1 MTQTLG
7 RFKLLRVLGEGAQ
20 ATVWLAHDPRLDREV
35 ALKVLNTEAGSQAVD
50 EWLHEGRAVSR
61 LSHPGIVQV
70 FEADRFDGRPALV
83 FELVHGGTLVP
94 LLRQGPMAAR
104 RAVELMV
111 EVLDALAVAHG
122 AGVVHRDL
130 KPSNILLDPQGR
142 PRVTDFGIAA
152 RVQKDARAAQT
163 AQSAQIV
170 GTPGYISPEAARG
183 EAPQPR
189 MDVFAVG
196 VMLAE
201 MLSGQRLLA
210 ERDPMQALQRVLGE
224 DLRLPAALGA
234 DADDALRG
242 IVDRALAR
250 DAAQRWDGA
259 AALRDALMQWLHQPE
274 LAAAQGDEQPAAAA
288 LEFLLRR
295 MRTKADFPALSDS
308 IERVQKLTQSE
319 DDSLATLSGAILKDV
334 ALTNKLLRLVNTAQF
349 RHAGGGSINTVSRA
363 VQLIGFGGVRNLAL
377 SLVLL
382 ERMQDRAHAAQLKT
396 EFLRGLMAGA
406 LAREL
411 TPSLREGE
419 EMFIGTL
426 FQNLGRLL
434 CEFYFAE
441 EAQQVRRLVREAS
454 LTRAPLTEAT
464 ASARVLGIP
473 YEELGIGVAKRWGL
487 PEALTNVMRRPAGE
501 PPARPLDI
509 PLERQRWTARLAND
523 TADLLLATDPEQLAA
538 PLQRLA
544 EQHAKALRLSAKDF
558 ESACTLARER
568 LANLAE
574 AMEIKLE
581 RQSPAQRLL
590 PSADMATVVTPRGAA
605 EGAGANAAT
614 EGVERTLV
622 ANALPPDHPTQLDET
637 SVVARRA
644 QAADQLTAG
653 IQDITDAMVEST
665 DLGAI
670 LRMIL
675 ETMYRALQ
683 LRRVVFC
690 LRDAKSGQL
699 VARFALG
706 EDQPAWMPGFK
717 VPLKANGQPDLF
729 SAVCLKGV
737 DTLIADTTAANIA
750 TRLPAWYAGPLRA
763 GSFLLLPLVV
773 KNAPVGLI
781 YADRAEPGSIQL
793 EEREL
798 KLLRT
803 LRNQA
808 LMAFRS
814 AA

>member
-7 RFKLLRVLGEGAQ
+7 RFKLLRTLGEGAQ
-20 ATVWLAHDPRLDREV
+20 ATVWLAHDPRLQREV

-94 LLRQGPMAAR
+94 LLRQGAMAAR

-111 EVLDALAVAHG
+111 EVLDALVCAHA

-152 RVQKDARAAQT
+152 RVQDVRA
-163 AQSAQIV
+163 AQIV

-183 EAPQPR
+183 EPPQPR

-196 VMLAE
+196 LMLAE
-201 MLSGQRLLA
+201 MLSGRRLLA
-210 ERDPMQALQRVLGE
+210 EADPLRALQRVQDE
-224 DLRLPAALGA
+224 DLRLPTGCGA
-234 DADDALRG
+234 DTDDALRA
-242 IVDRALAR
+242 IVERALAR
-250 DAAQRWDGA
+250 DAAQRWDSA
-259 AALRDALMQWLHQPE
+259 ASLRDALMRWLHQPE
-274 LAAAQGDEQPAAAA
+274 LAAAQGDAQPAAAA

-434 CEFYFAE
+434 CEFYFPE

-454 LTRAPLTEAT
+454 LTRAPLSEVT

-501 PPARPLDI
+501 PPARALEL

-523 TADLLLATDPEQLAA
+523 TADLLLATEPDQLAG
-538 PLQRLA
+538 PLQRLV
-544 EQHAKALRLSAKDF
+544 EQHAKALRLSAKEF
-558 ESACTLARER
+558 EGACAVARER
-568 LANLAE
+568 LAHLAE

-590 PSADMATVVTPRGAA
+590 PTAEQATLVTPREAA
-605 EGAGANAAT
+605 APAPNSA

-622 ANALPPDHPTQLDET
+622 ANALPPDHPTELDEH
-637 SVVARRA
+637 SAAARRA

-653 IQDITDAMVEST
+653 IQDITDALVENA

-690 LRDAKSGQL
+690 LRDPKSGQL

-706 EDQPAWMPGFK
+706 EDQAAWMPGFR

-750 TRLPAWYAGPLRA
+750 TRLPAWYAGPSSPLRA

-781 YADRAEPGSIQL
+781 YADRAEPGAIQL

-808 LMAFRS
+808 LMAFRQGG
-814 AA
+814 